1 MSARPDL
8 IVVGAGISGLA
19 SALWLLESGLKP
31 VVIPAPGLPD
41 LLPPL
46 DLSLALPWRRS
57 GVLNQLERRGMALLP
72 ELMTRLAQDTGVDL
86 ALEYRDLLV
95 VSPIVG
101 GEPDRQAPEWKA
113 LVQGPLAS
121 FEPQLSEG
129 YQPVWCLPDRPTVR
143 SDRLARA
150 LKLALTQRGVEIL
163 GQRSVQRLEV
173 TGNIVRGVELDNREF
188 IGADATV
195 LASDCTSAAMLH
207 ESGLETVDG
216 GARLAPALQFAPSS
230 AALSCA
236 LVEPSMLMAPRTDGR
251 LVALSNVGTVESEPL
266 TLNELRRRVH
276 RRLPGLGRHDLEKNG
291 RLPVPGSVRKASIG
305 AYPGIRGLWL
315 NLGHGA
321 FGPSMAPA
329 AAEFLS
335 EQLAGGAAV
344 DELEPVFSPSMQPSC

>member
-19 SALWLLESGLKP
+19 SALWLFESGLKP
-31 VVIPAPGLPD
+31 IVIPAPELPD

-46 DLSLALPWRRS
+46 DLSLALPWHRS
-57 GVLNQLERRGMALLP
+57 GVLNQLERRGMVLLP

-86 ALEYRDLLV
+86 VLEHRNLLV

-101 GEPDRQAPEWKA
+101 GEADRQTPEWKA
-113 LVQGPLAS
+113 LVQGPVAS
-121 FEPQLSEG
+121 FEPQFSEG

-150 LKLALTQRGVEIL
+150 LSLALTRRGVDIL
-163 GQRSVQRLEV
+163 GHRSAKRLEV
-173 TGNIVRGVELDNREF
+173 TGNIVRGVELNNREF
-188 IGADATV
+188 IAAEATV
-195 LASDCTSAAMLH
+195 MASDCACTAILH
-207 ESGLETVDG
+207 ESGLETIVG

-230 AALSCA
+230 AALTCA
-236 LVEPSMLMAPRTDGR
+236 LVEPSMLLAPRADGR
-251 LVALSNVGTVESEPL
+251 LVALSNLGAVESEIL

-276 RRLPGLGRHDLEKNG
+276 SRLPGLGRHDLEQSG
-291 RLPVPGSVRKASIG
+291 RLQVPDSVRQASVG
-305 AYPGIRGLWL
+305 AYPGVRGLWL
-315 NLGHGA
+315 NMGHAA
-321 FGPSMAPA
+321 FGPIMAPA